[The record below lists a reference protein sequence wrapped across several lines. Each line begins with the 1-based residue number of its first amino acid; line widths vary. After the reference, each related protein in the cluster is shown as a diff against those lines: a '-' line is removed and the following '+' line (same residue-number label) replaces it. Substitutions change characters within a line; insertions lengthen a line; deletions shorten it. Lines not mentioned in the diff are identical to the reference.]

1 MTHLRVI
8 YPVTALQAK
17 LPRYIVN
24 CFLAAG
30 YDTLEVI
37 ADVDDDCLQ
46 EIEQFIS
53 EQYPN
58 DPKYTP
64 TKIPIHTPFKF
75 PPGHRKRIQK
85 FVGRMKEIVRSRKR
99 QIRPSFQKPKRKK
112 SITETDSSSTGSG
125 SYNKAH
131 KQNSTSN
138 CQVAE
143 NTKRCEVETAKGT

>member
-1 MTHLRVI
+1 MDSDSDDTPACDVSSMA
-8 YPVTALQAK
+8 VTALQAK

-30 YDTLEVI
+30 YDTLELI

-64 TKIPIHTPFKF
+64 TTIPIHTPFKF

-85 FVGRMKEIVRSRKR
+85 FVEEIKKEIVRKSR
-99 QIRPSFQKPKRKK
+99 
-112 SITETDSSSTGSG
+112 
-125 SYNKAH
+125 NH
-131 KQNSTSN
+131 
-138 CQVAE
+138 V
-143 NTKRCEVETAKGT
+143 VM